1 MGTIYLAHEVRGVVT
16 RYSEAAQTAE
26 AVAASMDP
34 SRPRVVDV
42 NDLLEDVYRYA
53 PRGRYCSVKDAFYG
67 PPFSLAACLDIEQ
80 RELDGILEPHEYL
93 RTMQRDS
100 SWLHRARVPLDR
112 RFDPYY
118 DDCPCLSV
126 DVAYKQEIS
135 ARGN

>member
-1 MGTIYLAHEVRGVVT
+1 MRGIVT
-16 RYSEAAQTAE
+16 HHSRRAAQTAE
-26 AVAASMDP
+26 AVAASLDL
-34 SRPRVVDV
+34 SRPRVEDV
-42 NDLLEDVYRYA
+42 NDVSEGAYRYA
-53 PRGRYCSVKDAFYG
+53 PRGRWCSVKDAFYG

>member
-1 MGTIYLAHEVRGVVT
+1 
-16 RYSEAAQTAE
+16 
-26 AVAASMDP
+26 MDL

-42 NDLLEDVYRYA
+42 NDLLEDVYRHA
-53 PRGRYCSVKDAFYG
+53 PRERWLSVKDAFYG
-67 PPFSLAACLDIEQ
+67 PHFTLAECLDLEQ

-100 SWLHRARVPLDR
+100 SWLHRPRVRLSR
-112 RFDPYY
+112 RFDPDY

-135 ARGN
+135 ARGD

>member
-1 MGTIYLAHEVRGVVT
+1 
-16 RYSEAAQTAE
+16 
-26 AVAASMDP
+26 MDL

-42 NDLLEDVYRYA
+42 NDLLEYVYRHA
-53 PRGRYCSVKDAFYG
+53 PRERWLSVKDAFYG
-67 PPFSLAACLDIEQ
+67 PHFMLAECLDLEQ

-100 SWLHRARVPLDR
+100 SWLHRPRVRLSR

-126 DVAYKQEIS
+126 DVAYNRKSRREVTKNGHWTS
-135 ARGN
+135 CRPGTAGGSYGEFGVP

>member
-1 MGTIYLAHEVRGVVT
+1 MDLSRAR
-16 RYSEAAQTAE
+16 
-26 AVAASMDP
+26 VA
-34 SRPRVVDV
+34 DV

-67 PPFSLAACLDIEQ
+67 PPFSLACLDIEQ

-135 ARGN
+135 ARGD